1 MSCKVTKSWPIS
13 DDLDTTVS
21 HAKIAELIKMLFGG
35 TSEAPGMCH
44 CWSVFR
50 DVCLLVLCT
59 VADLE
64 GAEPPPPLWAT
75 DWRSH
80 GTPDK

>member
-44 CWSVFR
+44 CWSVFC

-64 GAEPPPPLWAT
+64 GAEPPPPLWAP